1 MGFPDFYPG
10 NLTQFSGTLF
20 EVEFLQDMLPSLAI
34 AVTLAADAMTDFWM
48 EPIGAGKVERKP
60 NKSVF
65 FLNRGGG
72 GFNMCFFHPCMWKGS
87 NFTKI
92 F

>member
-1 MGFPDFYPG
+1 
-10 NLTQFSGTLF
+10 
-20 EVEFLQDMLPSLAI
+20 MLPSLAI

-65 FLNRGGG
+65 FSKPRRWWFQYVFLNPASGKDPIVLKY
-72 GFNMCFFHPCMWKGS
+72 F
-87 NFTKI
+87 
-92 F
+92 